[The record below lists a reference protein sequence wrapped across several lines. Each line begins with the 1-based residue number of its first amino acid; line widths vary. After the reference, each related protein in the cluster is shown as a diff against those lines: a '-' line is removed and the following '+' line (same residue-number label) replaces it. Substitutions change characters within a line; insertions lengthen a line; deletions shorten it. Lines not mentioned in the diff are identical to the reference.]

1 MTPRCHADNM
11 TADKNLIIDCD
22 TCTMRASDACGD
34 CVVSFLIDRDPA
46 EAVVLSLDEAR
57 AVKLLANAGMV
68 PTLRHRAV

>member
-1 MTPRCHADNM
+1 M

-22 TCTMRASDACGD
+22 TCAMRASDACGD